1 MHLGALGGAFV
12 WTRNRSPT
20 CGAALTANFAKRNML
35 PTATIIVWVCQ
46 AQLARTIDAGR
57 QADQP
62 MKMEGPAVDG
72 SHVVSF
78 DRLADANLVID
89 RVYRGGS
96 AGNVGDDPLAKLLPV
111 GNQGGFRTYGRP
123 AQLVV
128 LYTSG
133 AEPDWPDA
141 LDPYT
146 GTFTYFGDNRS
157 PGKVLHDTP
166 RRGNLLLSTVFERVH
181 AGREGREQVPPFLL
195 FDKPGRGR
203 DVRFRGLLAPG
214 SDRLS
219 GEEDLVAVWRT
230 TGGQRFQNYRARF
243 TVLDVA
249 SVSRA
254 WIRQIEFGKPL
265 GADCPDAWH
274 TWVETGR
281 YTPLLAPPTVIIRTR
296 EQQAPAPADKPL
308 LHLVYEYFKDR
319 PHDFE
324 YFAADLMRLSN
335 PNVDRIDV
343 TRPWRDG
350 GRDAVGDYLLG
361 PSSDPVA
368 VEFAL
373 EAKCYSP
380 TNGVGVRETS
390 RLISR
395 LRHRQ
400 FGVLVTTSHLD
411 KQAYREIRE
420 DGHPVVVLAGRDIA
434 DILKKSGLDTTTG
447 LRHYLQENHPSR

>member
-1 MHLGALGGAFV
+1 VEFS
-12 WTRNRSPT
+12 R
-20 CGAALTANFAKRNML
+20 LT
-35 PTATIIVWVCQ
+35 
-46 AQLARTIDAGR
+46 DA
-57 QADQP
+57 DL
-62 MKMEGPAVDG
+62 
-72 SHVVSF
+72 VV
-78 DRLADANLVID
+78 D

-96 AGNVGDDPLAKLLPV
+96 AGNASDDPLAKLLPRV
-111 GNQGGFRTYGRP
+111 GNQGGFRTHGRP
-123 AQLVV
+123 VQDTVKFAV

-146 GTFTYFGDNRS
+146 GAFTYFGDNRS
-157 PGKVLHDTP
+157 PGRDLHDTP
-166 RRGNLLLSTVFERVH
+166 RRGNLLLSRVFEWAH
-181 AGREGREQVPPFLL
+181 AGRPGRERVPPFLL
-195 FDKPGRGR
+195 FDKPGGGR

-214 SDRLS
+214 SDRIS

-243 TVLDVA
+243 TVLDTATVP
-249 SVSRA
+249 RA
-254 WIRQIEFGKPL
+254 WIRQITAGQPL
-265 GADCPDAWH
+265 GGGCPPAWRS
-274 TWVETGR
+274 WVQTGT
-281 YTPLLAPPTVIIRTR
+281 YAPLLAPPTVIIRSR
-296 EQQAPAPADKPL
+296 EQQQPAPADKPL
-308 LHLVYEYFKDR
+308 LALVYEHFKDR
-319 PHDFE
+319 PHGFE
-324 YFAADLMRLSN
+324 QFAADVLRLSQ

-373 EAKCYSP
+373 EAKCYAP

-411 KQAYREIRE
+411 TQAYREIRE
-420 DGHPVVVLAGRDIA
+420 DNHPVVVLAGRDIT
-434 DILKKSGLDTTTG
+434 DILKATGLDTTTAIR
-447 LRHYLQENHPSR
+447 RHLHENYPNP

>member
-1 MHLGALGGAFV
+1 
-12 WTRNRSPT
+12 
-20 CGAALTANFAKRNML
+20 
-35 PTATIIVWVCQ
+35 
-46 AQLARTIDAGR
+46 
-57 QADQP
+57 
-62 MKMEGPAVDG
+62 VDD

-78 DRLADANLVID
+78 DQLAGADLVVD
-89 RVYRGGS
+89 RVYRGGA
-96 AGNVGDDPLAKLLPV
+96 AGNTSDDPLSKLLPV

-123 AQLVV
+123 VRDTVKLVV

-146 GTFTYFGDNRS
+146 GMFTYFGDNRS
-157 PGKVLHDTP
+157 PGRDLHDTP
-166 RRGNLLLSTVFERVH
+166 KKGNLLLSRAFERAHVGR
-181 AGREGREQVPPFLL
+181 AGRGQVPPFLL
-195 FDKPGRGR
+195 FDKPGTGR
-203 DVRFRGLLAPG
+203 DVRFRSLLAPG
-214 SDRLS
+214 SDRIS

-243 TVLDVA
+243 TVLNVA

-254 WIRQIEFGKPL
+254 WISQVAAGEPL
-265 GADCPDAWH
+265 GADCPDAWRA
-274 TWVETGR
+274 WVETGS
-281 YTPLLAPPTVIIRTR
+281 YAPLLAPPTVIIRTR
-296 EQQAPAPADKPL
+296 DEQRPRLVDKPL
-308 LHLVYEYFKDR
+308 LDLVYEHFKDR

-324 YFAADLMRLSN
+324 YFAADLMRLSY
-335 PNVDRIDV
+335 PSVDRIDV

-361 PSSDPVA
+361 PATDPVA

-373 EAKCYSP
+373 EAKCYAP
-380 TNGVGVRETS
+380 ANGVGVRETS

-411 KQAYREIRE
+411 NQAYREIRE
-420 DGHPVVVLAGRDIA
+420 DGHPVVVLAGRDIT
-434 DILKKSGLDTTTG
+434 DILKKSGLDTTTA
-447 LRHYLQENHPSR
+447 LRRHLQEKYPPR

>member
-1 MHLGALGGAFV
+1 LVVNDSRVVEFDQLAAADLVLDCIYGGGA
-12 WTRNRSPT
+12 
-20 CGAALTANFAKRNML
+20 
-35 PTATIIVWVCQ
+35 
-46 AQLARTIDAGR
+46 
-57 QADQP
+57 
-62 MKMEGPAVDG
+62 
-72 SHVVSF
+72 
-78 DRLADANLVID
+78 
-89 RVYRGGS
+89 
-96 AGNVGDDPLAKLLPV
+96 AGNTGDDPLSKLLPRV
-111 GNQGGFRTYGRP
+111 GNQGGFRMHGRTTNDSVKF
-123 AQLVV
+123 VV

-146 GTFTYFGDNRS
+146 GAFTYFGDNRS
-157 PGKVLHDTP
+157 PGRELHDTP
-166 RRGNLLLSTVFERVH
+166 RKGNLLMSRAFERAH

-195 FDKPGRGR
+195 FDKPGTGR

-230 TGGQRFQNYRARF
+230 TRGQRFQNYRARF

-249 SVSRA
+249 SVPRA
-254 WIRQIEFGKPL
+254 WIGQIVANEPL
-265 GADCPDAWH
+265 GAFCPAAWRA
-274 TWVETGR
+274 WVESGT
-281 YTPLLAPPTVIIRTR
+281 YTPLLAPPTVIIRSR
-296 EQQAPAPADKPL
+296 EQQQPKPADRPL
-308 LHLVYEYFKDR
+308 LEVVYQHFKDR

-324 YFAADLMRLSN
+324 HFAADIWRLSQ
-335 PNVDRIDV
+335 PNVDKIDV

-373 EAKCYSP
+373 EAKCYGSVH
-380 TNGVGVRETS
+380 GVGVRETS

-411 KQAYREIRE
+411 AQAYREIRE
-420 DGHPVVVLAGRDIA
+420 DAHPVVVLAGRDITE
-434 DILKKSGLDTTTG
+434 ILKANGLDSPTMIRRY
-447 LRHYLQENHPSR
+447 LRENYP

>member
-1 MHLGALGGAFV
+1 MSDPRVIGFD
-12 WTRNRSPT
+12 
-20 CGAALTANFAKRNML
+20 
-35 PTATIIVWVCQ
+35 
-46 AQLARTIDAGR
+46 QLAG
-57 QADQP
+57 ADL
-62 MKMEGPAVDG
+62 
-72 SHVVSF
+72 VV
-78 DRLADANLVID
+78 D
-89 RVYRGGS
+89 RVYRGGA
-96 AGNVGDDPLAKLLPV
+96 AGNTSDDPLSKLLPV
-111 GNQGGFRTYGRP
+111 GNQGGFRTHGRP
-123 AQLVV
+123 VQDTVKLIV

-133 AEPDWPDA
+133 AEPDWPDV

-157 PGKVLHDTP
+157 PGRDLHDTP
-166 RRGNLLLSTVFERVH
+166 KRGNLLLGRAFERAH
-181 AGREGREQVPPFLL
+181 AGRAGREQVPPFLL
-195 FDKPGRGR
+195 FDKPGSGR

-214 SDRLS
+214 SDRIS

-243 TVLDVA
+243 TVLNVA
-249 SVSRA
+249 SVSRS
-254 WIRQIEFGKPL
+254 WIRELAAGERL
-265 GADCPDAWH
+265 GASCPPAWR
-274 TWVETGR
+274 TWVETAS
-281 YTPLLAPPTVIIRTR
+281 YTPLLAPPTVIIRSR
-296 EQQAPAPADKPL
+296 QEQHPKPAEKPL
-308 LHLVYEYFKDR
+308 LDSVYEHFKDR

-324 YFAADLMRLSN
+324 QFAADLMRLSN

-361 PSSDPVA
+361 PASDPVA

-373 EAKCYSP
+373 EAKCYAP

-411 KQAYREIRE
+411 GQAYREIRE
-420 DGHPVVVLAGRDIA
+420 DGHPVVVLAGRDIT
-434 DILKKSGLDTTTG
+434 DILKRSGLDTTAG
-447 LRHYLQENHPSR
+447 LLRHLQENYPRR